1 MQRLIRRLT
10 VQCITLRWNDM
21 EKCEKDLCKT
31 MEKLGKMGE
40 TVQEEQEYTEA
51 LHGVIM
57 MRKGRLEEKE
67 VWFGTVGNQLVS
79 DGAFESKK
87 ELIENL
93 EHVTLER
100 ICKIVAGAFERAI
113 SYKKEAL

>member
-1 MQRLIRRLT
+1 
-10 VQCITLRWNDM
+10 M

-31 MEKLGKMGE
+31 VEKSGKMGE
-40 TVQEEQEYTEA
+40 AAEQEQENTEA

-57 MRKGRLEEKE
+57 MRKGKLEERD

-79 DGAFESKK
+79 DGAFKTKK

-93 EHVTLER
+93 ENVTLEKV
-100 ICKIVAGAFERAI
+100 CKIVAGAFERAI
-113 SYKKEAL
+113 TYREDKQ

>member
-1 MQRLIRRLT
+1 
-10 VQCITLRWNDM
+10 M

-31 MEKLGKMGE
+31 VEKLGKMGE
-40 TVQEEQEYTEA
+40 AAEQEQEYTEA

-57 MRKGRLEEKE
+57 LRKGKLEEKE

-93 EHVTLER
+93 ENVTLER
-100 ICKIVAGAFERAI
+100 ICKIVAGAFERAMT
-113 SYKKEAL
+113 YKKETL

>member
-1 MQRLIRRLT
+1 
-10 VQCITLRWNDM
+10 M
-21 EKCEKDLCKT
+21 EKCEKNLCET
-31 MEKLGKMGE
+31 VEKLGMKGE
-40 TVQEEQEYTEA
+40 AAEKEQEYTEA

-57 MRKGRLEEKE
+57 MRKGKLEEKE

-93 EHVTLER
+93 ENITLER

-113 SYKKEAL
+113 TYKKETL

>member
-1 MQRLIRRLT
+1 
-10 VQCITLRWNDM
+10 M
-21 EKCEKDLCKT
+21 EKCEKELCET
-31 MEKLGKMGE
+31 IEKLEKMGE
-40 TVQEEQEYTEA
+40 AAEEEQEYTEA

-57 MRKGRLEEKE
+57 LRKGKLEERD

-79 DGAFESKK
+79 DSTFETKK

-93 EHVTLER
+93 ETVTLDR

-113 SYKKEAL
+113 NYKTEKA